1 MGAVGRSARQPTR
14 DDGRRLKT
22 VGEQSYLGG
31 GHRHGRGDFLERLLR
46 GLLDAMDHA
55 ADAEQLAAG
64 PGMLQRLDPR
74 IKTLGLLSLV
84 VTAVFVKSLV
94 ALAGLFAFATAL
106 ALVSRITLRRLAGQ
120 VWTGVLLFTGV
131 LAVPAI
137 FLVPGDVVAVVPF
150 LDWTIT
156 RQGLRGAAFLIG
168 RAETA
173 ATFALL
179 VILTTPWPH
188 VLKALRSLGVPL
200 VLVAILGMTHRYIFV
215 LLESSVQLFEA
226 KRCRV
231 MGPLLGSQRRRM
243 AIASVVVLL
252 EKSLHL
258 STEVHLAMIARGYR
272 GEVRLLDD
280 FRTRAWDWLA
290 LAGLLAVAAVAI
302 GWQWLP
308 FNGDHI

>member
-1 MGAVGRSARQPTR
+1 M
-14 DDGRRLKT
+14 
-22 VGEQSYLGG
+22 GEQSFLRGR
-31 GHRHGRGDFLERLLR
+31 HRHGRGDFLEQLLR

-55 ADAEQLAAG
+55 ADAEQLAAR
-64 PGMLQRLDPR
+64 PGLLQRLDPR

-106 ALVSRITLRRLAGQ
+106 ALASQITLRRLAGQ
-120 VWTGVLLFTGV
+120 VWIGVLLFTGV
-131 LAVPAI
+131 LAAPAI
-137 FLVPGDVVAVVPF
+137 VLVPGDAVALVPL

-173 ATFALL
+173 ATLAVLL
-179 VILTTPWPH
+179 ILTTPWPH
-188 VLKALRSLGVPL
+188 VLKGLRSLGVPV

-215 LLESSVQLFEA
+215 LLDSAVQMFEA
-226 KRCRV
+226 RRSRI
-231 MGPLLGSQRRRM
+231 MGPLPGAERQRLAM
-243 AIASVVVLL
+243 ASVVVLL
-252 EKSLHL
+252 EKSFHL
-258 STEVHLAMIARGYR
+258 SSEVHLAMIARGYR

-280 FRTRAWDWLA
+280 FRTRAWDWVA
-290 LAGLLAVAAVAI
+290 LAGFLCVAAAAI

-308 FNGDHI
+308 LASDRL

>member
-1 MGAVGRSARQPTR
+1 M
-14 DDGRRLKT
+14 
-22 VGEQSYLGG
+22 GEQSYLRG
-31 GHRHGRGDFLERLLR
+31 GHHHGRGDGVARLLR

-55 ADAEQLAAG
+55 IDAERLAARTG
-64 PGMLQRLDPR
+64 LLQSLDPR

-84 VTAVFVKSLV
+84 LTAVFVNSLV
-94 ALAGLFAFATAL
+94 ALAGLFVFATAL
-106 ALVSRITLRRLAGQ
+106 ALASRIRLRRLAGQ
-120 VWTGVLLFTGV
+120 VWIGVLLFTGV

-137 FLVPGDVVAVVPF
+137 VLVPGDTVAVVPW

-188 VLKALRSLGVPL
+188 VLKALRCLGVPV

-215 LLESSVQLFEA
+215 LLETGIQLFEA
-226 KRCRV
+226 KRSRV
-231 MGPLLGSQRRRM
+231 MGPLPGPERRRM
-243 AIASVVVLL
+243 AMSSIVVLL
-252 EKSLHL
+252 ERSLAL
-258 STEVHLAMIARGYR
+258 AAEVHLAMIARGYR

-280 FRTRAWDWLA
+280 FRTRAWDWIA
-290 LAGLLAVAAVAI
+290 LVGLLTVAAVAI
-302 GWQWLP
+302 GWQWWPLI
-308 FNGDHI
+308 GDRL

>member
-1 MGAVGRSARQPTR
+1 M
-14 DDGRRLKT
+14 
-22 VGEQSYLGG
+22 GEQSYLRG

-55 ADAEQLAAG
+55 VDAEHCAAR

-74 IKTLGLLSLV
+74 IKTLGLLLLV
-84 VTAVFVKSLV
+84 VTAVFVKSLM

-106 ALVSRITLRRLAGQ
+106 ALASQITLRRLAGQ
-120 VWTGVLLFTGV
+120 VWTSVLLFTGV

-137 FLVPGDVVAVVPF
+137 FLVPGDGIATVPF
-150 LDWTIT
+150 VDWTIT
-156 RQGLRGAAFLIG
+156 QQGLRGAAFLIG

-179 VILTTPWPH
+179 SILTTPWPQ

-215 LLESSVQLFEA
+215 LLETSVQLFEA
-226 KRCRV
+226 KRSRV
-231 MGPLLGSQRRRM
+231 MGPLPGPERRRM
-243 AIASVVVLL
+243 AVASVVVLL
-252 EKSLHL
+252 EKSLYL
-258 STEVHLAMIARGYR
+258 ATEVHLAMIARGYR
-272 GEVRLLDD
+272 GEVRLLDE

-290 LAGLLAVAAVAI
+290 LAGVLVVAAIAI
-302 GWQWLP
+302 GWQWLAP
-308 FNGDHI
+308 

>member
-1 MGAVGRSARQPTR
+1 M
-14 DDGRRLKT
+14 
-22 VGEQSYLGG
+22 GEQSYVRG

-46 GLLDAMDHA
+46 GLLDVMEHA
-55 ADAEQLAAG
+55 ADAERLAAG
-64 PGMLQRLDPR
+64 PGLLQRLDPR

-84 VTAVFVKSLV
+84 VAAVIVKSLV

-106 ALVSRITLRRLAGQ
+106 ALASRITPRRLAGQ

-131 LAVPAI
+131 IAVPAI
-137 FLVPGDVVAVVPF
+137 ILVPGDAVAVVP
-150 LDWTIT
+150 LVDWTIS
-156 RQGLRGAAFLIG
+156 RQGLRSAAFLIG

-179 VILTTPWPH
+179 VILTTPWPR

-226 KRCRV
+226 KRSRL
-231 MGPLLGSQRRRM
+231 MGPLPGPERRRM
-243 AIASVVVLL
+243 AVASVVVLL

-258 STEVHLAMIARGYR
+258 ATEVHLAMIARGYR

-280 FRTRAWDWLA
+280 GRTRAWDWLA
-290 LAGLLAVAAVAI
+290 LAGLLSVAVLAV

-308 FNGDHI
+308 LIAARR

>member
-1 MGAVGRSARQPTR
+1 M
-14 DDGRRLKT
+14 
-22 VGEQSYLGG
+22 GEQSLFRGR
-31 GHRHGRGDFLERLLR
+31 HRHGRGDFLERLLR

-55 ADAEQLAAG
+55 ADAEQLAARSG
-64 PGMLQRLDPR
+64 LLQHLDPR
-74 IKTLGLLSLV
+74 IKTLGLLLLV

-94 ALAGLFAFATAL
+94 ALAGLFTFATAL
-106 ALVSRITLRRLAGQ
+106 ALASQITLGRLAAQ
-120 VWTGVLLFTGV
+120 VWISVLLFTGM

-137 FLVPGDVVAVVPF
+137 FLVPGDAVALVPF

-156 RQGLRGAAFLIG
+156 RQGLRGAAFVIG

-215 LLESSVQLFEA
+215 LLESGVQMFEA
-226 KRCRV
+226 KRSRV
-231 MGPLLGSQRRRM
+231 IGPLPGPERRRM
-243 AIASVVVLL
+243 AMASVAVLL
-252 EKSLHL
+252 GKALHL
-258 STEVHLAMIARGYR
+258 ATEVHLAMIARGYR

-280 FRTRAWDWLA
+280 FRTRAWDWIA
-290 LAGLLAVAAVAI
+290 LAGFLAVAAAAV
-302 GWQWLP
+302 GWHWLP
-308 FNGDHI
+308 MDGDRL

>member
-1 MGAVGRSARQPTR
+1 
-14 DDGRRLKT
+14 
-22 VGEQSYLGG
+22 
-31 GHRHGRGDFLERLLR
+31 
-46 GLLDAMDHA
+46 MDHA
-55 ADAEQLAAG
+55 ADAEQLAAR
-64 PGMLQRLDPR
+64 PGLLQRLDAR

-84 VTAVFVKSLV
+84 VTAVFVKSLM

-106 ALVSRITLRRLAGQ
+106 ALVSRITVRRLAGQ
-120 VWTGVLLFTGV
+120 VWISVLWFTGV
-131 LAVPAI
+131 LAAPAI

-156 RQGLRGAAFLIG
+156 RQGVRAAAFLIG

-179 VILTTPWPH
+179 LILTTPWPH

-226 KRCRV
+226 RRSRV
-231 MGPLLGSQRRRM
+231 MGPLPGPERRRL
-243 AIASVVVLL
+243 AIASVAVLF
-252 EKSLHL
+252 EKSLFL
-258 STEVHLAMIARGYR
+258 ATEVHLAMIARGYR
-272 GEVRLLDD
+272 GEVRLLHD
-280 FRTRAWDWLA
+280 FRTRVWDWLA
-290 LAGLLAVAAVAI
+290 LAGFLAVAALAI

-308 FNGDHI
+308 LNGRIS

>member
-1 MGAVGRSARQPTR
+1 M
-14 DDGRRLKT
+14 
-22 VGEQSYLGG
+22 
-31 GHRHGRGDFLERLLR
+31 ERLLR
-46 GLLDAMDHA
+46 GLLDAMDHT

-64 PGMLQRLDPR
+64 PGVLQRLDPR
-74 IKTLGLLSLV
+74 IKTLGLLTLV

-94 ALAGLFAFATAL
+94 ALGGLFAFATAL
-106 ALVSRITLRRLAGQ
+106 ALASRMTLRRLAGQ

-137 FLVPGDVVAVVPF
+137 FLVPGDALVAVPL

-156 RQGLRGAAFLIG
+156 RQGLRGAAFLVG

-179 VILTTPWPH
+179 VILTTPWPQ

-215 LLESSVQLFEA
+215 LLENSVQLFEA
-226 KRCRV
+226 KRSRV
-231 MGPLLGSQRRRM
+231 MGPLSGPERRRM

-258 STEVHLAMIARGYR
+258 ATEIHLAMIARGYR
-272 GEVRLLDD
+272 GEVHLLDE
-280 FRTRAWDWLA
+280 FRTRTRTWDWIA
-290 LAGLLAVAAVAI
+290 LASFLAVAAIAI

-308 FNGDHI
+308 SIGDRI